1 MSAREELSTIVLGYL
16 SAAESR
22 DLDAASAHL
31 APGADI
37 VFPGGVHHRD
47 LASVVEAARSRYRSV
62 SKTFDAVDVD
72 TESGTVIVSGRLSG
86 ENLHG
91 VRFVD
96 VRYVDRFHLVDG
108 RIVLQHVWND
118 LEETRVLDAATT
130 ADLSEVHRPRG

>member
-1 MSAREELSTIVLGYL
+1 MSTREELSAIVLGYL

-22 DLDAASAHL
+22 DLVAASAHL
-31 APGADI
+31 APGAEI
-37 VFPGGVHHRD
+37 VFPGGVRHSD
-47 LASVVEAARSRYRSV
+47 LTSLVEAARSRYRSV

-72 TESGTVIVSGRLSG
+72 SESGTVVVSGRLSG

-118 LEETRVLDAATT
+118 LAETRVLDAETP
-130 ADLSEVHRPRG
+130 ADLLEAHRTQG